1 VIRFQP
7 LFRRSTV
14 RWSSPSPSF
23 SMPTRATPRR
33 RPSSDHH
40 PSAIWWPKSNRRQ
53 VRVVRNV
60 ANTIGATYL
69 RKSDDDQ
76 CPRSRAA
83 TRRKV
88 KADEKITSSW
98 GLALPDFS
106 PSTTHESTR
115 VPGIDSL
122 VQSDGAGERSA
133 QRIPWL
139 EMDHGGGARY
149 VQQTGE
155 RK

>member
-1 VIRFQP
+1 
-7 LFRRSTV
+7 
-14 RWSSPSPSF
+14 
-23 SMPTRATPRR
+23 
-33 RPSSDHH
+33 
-40 PSAIWWPKSNRRQ
+40 
-53 VRVVRNV
+53 
-60 ANTIGATYL
+60 
-69 RKSDDDQ
+69 
-76 CPRSRAA
+76 
-83 TRRKV
+83 V